1 VDTRNSIITA
11 IGSSLT
17 LVLLFWK
24 TVLSVK
30 WWKKYIIFTNSETG
44 RKRQEQQELEDA
56 NRTFTSNHHITQSK
70 SQSLVQVKKLS
81 KWNDDDYD
89 LINKKVISCEMVDIG
104 YISMVENQF
113 KTIIRNGRRRQQQYV
128 IPTYYV
134 REHDNERVLI
144 DTSVRYLDRYQ
155 VKETV

>member
-1 VDTRNSIITA
+1 VTYVDTKILIATA

-17 LVLLFWK
+17 RVLLFGK
-24 TVLSVK
+24 TVLSVD
-30 WWKKYIIFTNSETG
+30 WWKKYIFANSENG
-44 RKRQEQQELEDA
+44 RRRQEQEQQKSEDA
-56 NRTFTSNHHITQSK
+56 NMTFGSNHNITESK

-81 KWNDDDYD
+81 KWNENYD

-104 YISMVENQF
+104 YVSTVENKF
-113 KTIIRNGRRRQQQYV
+113 MTIICNGAKQQQYV

-134 REHDNERVLI
+134 REHDKERVLI

-155 VKETV
+155 I

>member
-1 VDTRNSIITA
+1 VTCVDTKILIATA

-17 LVLLFWK
+17 RVLLFGK
-24 TVLSVK
+24 TVLSVD
-30 WWKKYIIFTNSETG
+30 WWKKYIFANFENG
-44 RKRQEQQELEDA
+44 RGIQEQEQQKSEDA
-56 NRTFTSNHHITQSK
+56 NMTFGSNHNITESK

-81 KWNDDDYD
+81 KWNGNHD

-104 YISMVENQF
+104 CIITVENQF
-113 KTIIRNGRRRQQQYV
+113 MTIIPNAAKQQQYV

-134 REHDNERVLI
+134 REHDKERVLI

-155 VKETV
+155 I

>member
-1 VDTRNSIITA
+1 VTCVDTKILIATA

-17 LVLLFWK
+17 RVLLFGK
-24 TVLSVK
+24 TVLSVD
-30 WWKKYIIFTNSETG
+30 WWKKYIFADFENG
-44 RKRQEQQELEDA
+44 RRRQEQEQQKSEG
-56 NRTFTSNHHITQSK
+56 SNHNITESK

-81 KWNDDDYD
+81 KWNGNHD

-104 YISMVENQF
+104 CISTVENKF
-113 KTIIRNGRRRQQQYV
+113 MTIICNGAKQQQYV

-134 REHDNERVLI
+134 REYDKERVLI

-155 VKETV
+155 I